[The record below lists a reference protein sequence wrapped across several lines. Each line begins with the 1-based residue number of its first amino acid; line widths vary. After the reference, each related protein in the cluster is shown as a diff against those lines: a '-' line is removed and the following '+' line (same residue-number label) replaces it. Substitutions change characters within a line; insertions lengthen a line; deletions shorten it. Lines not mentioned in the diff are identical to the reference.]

1 MTTKL
6 TDEDRAVNG
15 DTVDTVRPV
24 FQLVEWRQGE
34 DSQLKPSLPS
44 VTVGRDAT
52 INDIKCQVA
61 AGLNLL
67 GISSTLSGEG
77 HGSIHPLPHEDDDD
91 KILSGGS
98 RHYGVSL
105 GFEALKK
112 LAASSRDHFGN
123 VKYFA
128 LAPVHNLDVSNRM
141 IYGIHSE
148 GRACFFRR
156 FSVFFRAKPYPKSQ
170 KFFSLR
176 EKG

>member
-1 MTTKL
+1 MLAPRVRLPSSATCRLESEIASRKPWENRPEN
-6 TDEDRAVNG
+6 DVNG

-34 DSQLKPSLPS
+34 DSQLKLSLPS

-52 INDIKCQVA
+52 IEDIKCQVA

-112 LAASSRDHFGN
+112 LGN
-123 VKYFA
+123 SLQVRA
-128 LAPVHNLDVSNRM
+128 LGEN
-141 IYGIHSE
+141 SE
-148 GRACFFRR
+148 TD
-156 FSVFFRAKPYPKSQ
+156 
-170 KFFSLR
+170 
-176 EKG
+176 